1 MDGSAGRAPA
11 ALPHGGCDVLP
22 GSNGLP
28 PSVAVRRLYSLVARL
43 AVVLSPHASDLEAH
57 VEGGE
62 PLLDGL
68 VDAPVHDLV
77 AGVDHPSLPQDA
89 TVVLA
94 AEVVV
99 EVAIQQG
106 VVLHNFGLGLDSE
119 FRAPGRAMSSRSVHN
134 WFPFFEDKLNK

>member
-1 MDGSAGRAPA
+1 M
-11 ALPHGGCDVLP
+11 LP

-28 PSVAVRRLYSLVARL
+28 PSVAVRRLHCLVARL
-43 AVVLSPHASDLEAH
+43 GVVPSPHASDLEAH

-106 VVLHNFGLGLDSE
+106 VVLHNFGLGLDPE
-119 FRAPGRAMSSRSVHN
+119 LRAPGRAMSSRSVHR
-134 WFPFFEDKLNK
+134 WFL